1 LVLGFLE
8 LPSVIL
14 RGKRR
19 FCSVFELYIARNL
32 SFADAYH
39 AVMMTRRNI
48 REVISFDRDFDRVPG
63 IKRSEP

>member
-32 SFADAYH
+32 PSP
-39 AVMMTRRNI
+39 TRTTP
-48 REVISFDRDFDRVPG
+48 S
-63 IKRSEP
+63 